1 MSPPRI
7 YWRRAHPV
15 RIPSRLD
22 TDPHVE
28 LAAARQKD
36 LLNADIQEWLA
47 HELERELEART

>member
-47 HELERELEART
+47 HELEKELEDVR